1 MHDVTL
7 TFNPASCLYT
17 TSIWENAQIMIQMA
31 YVLIFASLDSSSDL
45 PPVGAAQYDRGYHYH
60 GHAHNLNYFCATPLF
75 LSSPLPL
82 TNARTWHC
90 TLILCLCHY
99 CLSFSFGVDHHQSF
113 SRDIPWLKFLFWFWR
128 KTVSYYLAFE
138 SMSIYLIQHYIAIK
152 LILYAKNIDFVHKAI
167 YPLGWTDG
175 CMHHSLVSATITP
188 LLAPQGCHN
197 YTFQ

>member
-17 TSIWENAQIMIQMA
+17 TSIWENTQIMIQMA

-82 TNARTWHC
+82 TNAWTWHC

-128 KTVSYYLAFE
+128 KTVSYYIPSFWIYQC
-138 SMSIYLIQHYIAIK
+138 MSIYLIQHYIAI
-152 LILYAKNIDFVHKAI
+152 NFVCKEYWFCAQNCIPPWLDWWVHA
-167 YPLGWTDG
+167 PLP
-175 CMHHSLVSATITP
+175 S
-188 LLAPQGCHN
+188 
-197 YTFQ
+197 

>member
-17 TSIWENAQIMIQMA
+17 TSIWENTQILIQMA
-31 YVLIFASLDSSSDL
+31 YVLIFASLDISSDL
-45 PPVGAAQYDRGYHYH
+45 PPVGAAQYNRGYRYH

-82 TNARTWHC
+82 TNAWTWHC

-128 KTVSYYLAFE
+128 KTVSYYIPSFW
-138 SMSIYLIQHYIAIK
+138 IYVNLPDTALHCYKFCMQRI
-152 LILYAKNIDFVHKAI
+152 LILCTKLY
-167 YPLGWTDG
+167 
-175 CMHHSLVSATITP
+175 TP
-188 LLAPQGCHN
+188 LAGLMGACTTP
-197 YTFQ
+197 